1 MLIWRDPDQGIQVR
15 AIAAA
20 APESD
25 TQNPPVREE
34 DWPEAKHLALA
45 PSSSLQVGEI
55 YRLPITDLDVEV
67 PIRILKQ
74 RGHGE
79 WIGMRMDTPDIE
91 HVEVLV
97 DNN

>member
-1 MLIWRDPDQGIQVR
+1 VR

-20 APESD
+20 DPESHA
-25 TQNPPVREE
+25 QNPPVREE

-45 PSSSLQVGEI
+45 PSSSLRVGEI

-79 WIGMRMDTPDIE
+79 WIGMRMDTPVIE

-97 DNN
+97 DND

>member
-1 MLIWRDPDQGIQVR
+1 MLVWRDPAQGIQVR

-45 PSSSLQVGEI
+45 PSLSIHVGEI

-79 WIGMRMDTPDIE
+79 WIGMRMDTSEVE
-91 HVEVLV
+91 HVYVTY
-97 DNN
+97 NYN